1 MVSRRAFLGVVTGGL
16 LAAPLFIEAQQAGKV
31 YRVSVLSPGSSQAAS
46 SEIPVLRQSLREL
59 GYIEHQNIR
68 IDWYFAEAR
77 SEGLSALAA
86 EVVRL
91 RPDLIFTINTPATT
105 AAKAATSTIPI
116 VFVRCADPVASGL
129 VRSLA
134 RPGGNLTGMA
144 SSVMEMSGKRLELL
158 KEAIP
163 RLARVAVLW
172 HSLNEAA
179 RRILR
184 ELEGAGSRLRVQI
197 QDVGVREAHALPSAF
212 EAAAKGRASA
222 MVVIDDLVIAS
233 YQTRI
238 LELATKHRMGVASI
252 YRGFADAGGLMAYG
266 PSFSDTYRRAAI
278 YVDKI
283 LKGGKPADLPIE
295 QPEKFD
301 LVINL
306 KTAKALGLTIPP
318 ALLQR
323 ADQVIE

>member
-1 MVSRRAFLGVVTGGL
+1 MMNRRTFIGTFAHGL
-16 LAAPLFIEAQQAGKV
+16 LAGPLAARAQQAGKV
-31 YRVSVLSPGSSQAAS
+31 YRIGVLSPGSSQAAS
-46 SEIPVLRQSLREL
+46 SEIAVLRQSLREL

-77 SEGLSALAA
+77 GEGLSALAA
-86 EVVRL
+86 EVVRP
-91 RPDLIFTINTPATT
+91 RPDLIFTINTSATK

-116 VFVRCADPVASGL
+116 VFVRCADPIANGL
-129 VRSLA
+129 VPSLA

-144 SSVMEMSGKRLELL
+144 SSVTEMSGKRLELL
-158 KEAIP
+158 KGAIP

-172 HSLNEAA
+172 YSLNGAA

-184 ELEGAGSRLRVQI
+184 ELEGAGSRLGVHI
-197 QDVGVREAHALPSAF
+197 QDVGVRDANALPSAF

-238 LELATKHRMGVASI
+238 LELAAKQRMGVASI
-252 YRGFADAGGLMAYG
+252 YREFAESGGLMAYG
-266 PSFSDTYRRAAI
+266 PSFSETYRRAAI

-295 QPEKFD
+295 QPEKFE

-306 KTAKALGLTIPP
+306 RTAKALGLTIPP
-318 ALLQR
+318 SLLQR